1 MKYPILITGANDRIG
16 FALAEA
22 LFEDG
27 YEIVAVYRR
36 DPGRLAELPGAHL
49 IQADLET
56 AEGRAKVVGAVR
68 ERYKA
73 LRGIVHNA
81 SLWLGD
87 EPGAL
92 RRMTELHVSA
102 PFDLNMGLAELLQ
115 AYEHKADIIH
125 ITDDTA
131 LRGSPRHV
139 GYVATKAALSNLT
152 LSFAKL
158 LPTVTV
164 NSVAPGFL
172 LAPKGSTPEYVEAAK
187 AKAVI
192 QVEPGAEPVIQA
204 VRFLLCSRYSTG
216 TTVVVNGGRHLK

>member
-1 MKYPILITGANDRIG
+1 MNCPILITGANDRIG

-22 LFEDG
+22 LFED
-27 YEIVAVYRR
+27 YPIVAVYRR
-36 DPGRLAELPGAHL
+36 EPGRLAELPGAHL

-56 AEGRAKVVGAVR
+56 AGGRAKVIGEVR
-68 ERYKA
+68 DRHKA
-73 LRGIVHNA
+73 LRGVIHNA

-92 RRMTELHVSA
+92 QRMSELHISA
-102 PFDLNMGLAELLQ
+102 PFELNMGLAELLQ

-125 ITDDTA
+125 ITDDSA

-158 LPTVTV
+158 LPTVAV
-164 NSVAPGFL
+164 NAVAPGFL
-172 LAPKGSTPEYVEAAK
+172 LAPEGKSADYVEAAK
-187 AKAVI
+187 AKAII
-192 QVEPGAEPVIQA
+192 QAEPGAEPVIQA
-204 VRFLLCSRYSTG
+204 VKFLLSSRYSTG